1 MLRLEQVAKEMV
13 EPGQAS
19 PVIKEISLELNK
31 PEVVALVGPNGS
43 GKTTLLNMIAGLDSA
58 TSGTILWKD
67 QSIEQIKPRVGF
79 LFQNY
84 QQSLFPWQTVTE
96 HLAFALR
103 HQPYSAGHKQRLIS
117 TFLTQLKLTEH
128 QAKYPYELSGGMQQ
142 LVALGR
148 VLLFEPELLI
158 FDEPFAALDY
168 HTAIKIQEFFAEWWE
183 EHPVPAL
190 LVTHTLDEAIYLAD
204 RIIVISERPSRIVAE
219 FTVDLPRPRRF
230 EHRHHPHFLDVR
242 QQLLHTMRSFL

>member
-84 QQSLFPWQTVTE
+84 QQ
-96 HLAFALR
+96 
-103 HQPYSAGHKQRLIS
+103 
-117 TFLTQLKLTEH
+117 
-128 QAKYPYELSGGMQQ
+128 
-142 LVALGR
+142 
-148 VLLFEPELLI
+148 
-158 FDEPFAALDY
+158 
-168 HTAIKIQEFFAEWWE
+168 
-183 EHPVPAL
+183 
-190 LVTHTLDEAIYLAD
+190 
-204 RIIVISERPSRIVAE
+204 
-219 FTVDLPRPRRF
+219 
-230 EHRHHPHFLDVR
+230 
-242 QQLLHTMRSFL
+242 